1 MEKVY
6 IPSAEKNAFIK
17 KLRSKTENKTCF
29 DCPARN
35 PSWASATYGV
45 FICLDCSALHRSLGV
60 HITFVRSC
68 DLDEWTKEQ
77 LDVMKSGGN
86 ANAANFFKKHGVTE
100 LQMHSEKKYHTKAA
114 LEYKKY
120 LHKLALESNSSS
132 NFGTTASPP
141 STSKVDDTWNGDNEL
156 DNVIRSLSGQKLDE
170 LADKTPAIKPV
181 VPIEKPP
188 VTVTTTP
195 VAPVPT
201 TVFTAPTTSA
211 STTAAPIGKTSTL
224 DVTMFNDSSSV
235 SSASTTATIK
245 SITGFKKSASAPKKS
260 LGAKKLGVSSSSDIK
275 LESFETVEKRTT
287 EALQE
292 EEDRKIAINL
302 QNKERE
308 LSGSSRL
315 NNVYQDSLQ
324 YTNSAATPL
333 YSEPPRSLNVSATN
347 TKVSSVSNETS
358 VAREKYGNA
367 KAISSDQYFG
377 RDAVTNSEIRSKL
390 DKFSSASSISSDMF
404 YGNDEDDY
412 RQSARGS
419 NTRSRVDSGD
429 IAFDKLKESVE
440 DFFEEAKRRF
450 F

>member
-1 MEKVY
+1 
-6 IPSAEKNAFIK
+6 
-17 KLRSKTENKTCF
+17 
-29 DCPARN
+29 
-35 PSWASATYGV
+35 
-45 FICLDCSALHRSLGV
+45 
-60 HITFVRSC
+60 
-68 DLDEWTKEQ
+68 
-77 LDVMKSGGN
+77 
-86 ANAANFFKKHGVTE
+86 
-100 LQMHSEKKYHTKAA
+100 
-114 LEYKKY
+114 
-120 LHKLALESNSSS
+120 
-132 NFGTTASPP
+132 
-141 STSKVDDTWNGDNEL
+141 
-156 DNVIRSLSGQKLDE
+156 
-170 LADKTPAIKPV
+170 
-181 VPIEKPP
+181 
-188 VTVTTTP
+188 
-195 VAPVPT
+195 
-201 TVFTAPTTSA
+201 
-211 STTAAPIGKTSTL
+211 
-224 DVTMFNDSSSV
+224 
-235 SSASTTATIK
+235 
-245 SITGFKKSASAPKKS
+245 
-260 LGAKKLGVSSSSDIK
+260 
-275 LESFETVEKRTT
+275 VEKRTT
-287 EALQE
+287 QALQE

-333 YSEPPRSLNVSATN
+333 YSEPPRSLNVTATN

-419 NTRSRVDSGD
+419 NTRNRVDSGD